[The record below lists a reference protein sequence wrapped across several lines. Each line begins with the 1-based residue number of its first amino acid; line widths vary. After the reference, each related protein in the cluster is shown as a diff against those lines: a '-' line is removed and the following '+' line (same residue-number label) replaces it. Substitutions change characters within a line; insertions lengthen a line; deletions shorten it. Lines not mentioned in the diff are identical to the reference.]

1 MGQSGAWS
9 RETDRATPHPTEPEV
24 GLDNAAPAWEAT
36 LPMAP
41 VAPALLKK
49 KRILPEMPGERAHL
63 TLSETPLHLTTMRA
77 LLPPALLLAVCAAA
91 AAAQATGGRNSTTFV
106 MPA

>member
-49 KRILPEMPGERAHL
+49 KRILPRDA
-63 TLSETPLHLTTMRA
+63 R
-77 LLPPALLLAVCAAA
+77 
-91 AAAQATGGRNSTTFV
+91 
-106 MPA
+106 